1 MAPSVELR
9 GIPGVES
16 GKAAPLVGGPPGVEL
31 HTVIDEL
38 PSGGAGGRV
47 PIPLPMMGEKMVPKA
62 VAGVVALGDV
72 VMADGV
78 MAVVPVIMDG
88 ETALDTVDSI
98 GTGVAVIEGGGGAGT
113 TGGGGAGTVEPAIVD
128 RNDVAG

>member
-38 PSGGAGGRV
+38 PSGGTGDKM
-47 PIPLPMMGEKMVPKA
+47 PILLPMMGEEMVPRA
-62 VAGVVALGDV
+62 IAGVGAPGDV
-72 VMADGV
+72 VMVDGV
-78 MAVVPVIMDG
+78 IAAVPVKMDV
-88 ETALDTVDSI
+88 ETVPDTVDSI
-98 GTGVAVIEGGGGAGT
+98 GTGAADIEGGGRAGT
-113 TGGGGAGTVEPAIVD
+113 AGGGGASNVRPAIVG
-128 RNDVAG
+128 RNGG